1 MTDAA
6 SSDIP
11 KVAIL
16 GGGQLALMM
25 DQEAERVPASCTI
38 VCAPGDES
46 CRDRPNAIVVEAF
59 VTDRIRTAA
68 QGCDVLTFDHEV
80 ISNDVLVA
88 LDQAIRIAPSPA
100 QMLFSHKDAQ
110 RQAFRAALL
119 PVPNHA
125 VVASMGELNDW
136 LDSNPSPWLLK
147 AAFGGYD
154 GRGVLITTDRGEARA
169 FVDGNG
175 VVVAEELLD
184 LTAEAA
190 VLVARNANGDLRT
203 WPVFDTIQTDGM
215 CASVTY
221 PSKLPERVQQRM
233 TKLAIDVAE
242 FVQSQGVLAIEFFV
256 VGERVLIN
264 ELAPRPHN
272 SGHLTIEGSDTSQ
285 FVNHLRG
292 VVGMPL
298 GDTAMRY
305 PAVVMVNL
313 VGRESANEPQQDCV
327 EHLDGAA
334 VHLYGKTSRPKR
346 KLGHITAWGDDLA
359 DVERRAH
366 TIAADYQAV
375 ASAARKPT

>member
-1 MTDAA
+1 MPGST
-6 SSDIP
+6 
-11 KVAIL
+11 
-16 GGGQLALMM
+16 
-25 DQEAERVPASCTI
+25 ERDC
-38 VCAPGDES
+38 G
-46 CRDRPNAIVVEAF
+46 
-59 VTDRIRTAA
+59 RTAA

-221 PSKLPERVQQRM
+221 PSKLPERIQQRM
-233 TKLAIDVAE
+233 T
-242 FVQSQGVLAIEFFV
+242 
-256 VGERVLIN
+256 
-264 ELAPRPHN
+264 
-272 SGHLTIEGSDTSQ
+272 TSQ

-346 KLGHITAWGDDLA
+346 KLGHVTAWGDDLA

-375 ASAARKPT
+375 GSAARKPT